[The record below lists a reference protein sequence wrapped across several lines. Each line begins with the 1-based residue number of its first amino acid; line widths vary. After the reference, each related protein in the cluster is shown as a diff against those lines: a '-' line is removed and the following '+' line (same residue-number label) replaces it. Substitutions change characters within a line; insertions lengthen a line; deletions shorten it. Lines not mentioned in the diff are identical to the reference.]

1 MGDDWIAQ
9 NLSVYATD
17 GDYDEFIAECFAE
30 FFESENPRNISVD
43 TMDEIV
49 SILFKKG
56 LV

>member
-1 MGDDWIAQ
+1 MGDDWIIQ

-30 FFESENPRNISVD
+30 FFESENPRGISVD

-49 SILFKKG
+49 RTLIKKG